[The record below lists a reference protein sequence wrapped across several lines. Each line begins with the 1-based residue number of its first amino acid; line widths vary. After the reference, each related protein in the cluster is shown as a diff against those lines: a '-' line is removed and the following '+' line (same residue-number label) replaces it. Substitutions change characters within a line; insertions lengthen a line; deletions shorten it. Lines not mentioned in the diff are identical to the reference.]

1 MSSVLHFIVGG
12 DVTAIMTPILQ
23 GGVNQLAVSLVEK
36 VQIPLSLL
44 HSVVPYVL
52 VLPVDEPTTSNAIT
66 LLYHSPYHYLV
77 CPGTASMLAVA
88 ALFIHYLH
96 IHHITAE
103 QVDNDA
109 FYAEPLP
116 SLEEAIKDVLEDKTT
131 EMICSSIAHP
141 GKFPYF
147 VAEALNAPAGNIMPK
162 DIQR

>member
-23 GGVNQLAVSLVEK
+23 GGLNQLAVSLVEK

-52 VLPVDEPTTSNAIT
+52 VLPVDEPTTS
-66 LLYHSPYHYLV
+66 
-77 CPGTASMLAVA
+77 TASMLAVA